1 VHRVFLQ
8 LADDFPDVRKLA
20 AARSQAFI
28 DTPLA
33 RTRAHTSD
41 LGDLIMYLVVD
52 FDHTW
57 SGALAEKWMIESVR
71 RAAYQMGDAAKTV
84 HRVGGGPDDVDELLR
99 FWAEHTS
106 GGKVS
111 TFCLTFLELVARPPG
126 MDNAAAIKRDIDSRW
141 GHVRAST
148 LAEMRRVCA
157 ELQAGSRSV
166 PAIMSGLLGR
176 PVSPG
181 AAAELIMWG
190 FSEARADEERRTPR
204 YIDMPT
210 GEGEFVAAWRE
221 RSSIWRAAFD
231 TPAADL
237 APAADAADESSRKRK
252 TLPGVCRSLR
262 VEYAKSRVTLPPPGT
277 KDSMSIRGEIVHVAC
292 TCDKCAYQTFL
303 AESRAAWNGTRRS
316 DAADDDDAAAA
327 VAAADEKKMFI
338 GGLSAQSDLSKLR
351 DILVEHGGDGGR
363 DLQEIETVRDT
374 VTGKLKPYVF
384 VRFASRVAVF
394 DAMRS
399 IRVAHEAG
407 RVGRRTSDSR
417 AARNSSVREPF
428 PALDVTAAGTDD
440 GDDNAPTG
448 SVRSAGR
455 FWFQD
460 KPIVFDIVRHVQP
473 RWMQH

>member
-1 VHRVFLQ
+1 
-8 LADDFPDVRKLA
+8 
-20 AARSQAFI
+20 
-28 DTPLA
+28 
-33 RTRAHTSD
+33 
-41 LGDLIMYLVVD
+41 MYLVVD
-52 FDHTW
+52 FDHAW
-57 SGALAEKWMIESVR
+57 SGELAEKWMIESVR

-126 MDNAAAIKRDIDSRW
+126 MDDAAAIKRDIDSRW

-190 FSEARADEERRTPR
+190 FAEARADEERRTPR

-210 GEGEFVAAWRE
+210 GEGAFVAAWRE

-237 APAADAADESSRKRK
+237 APAADADASSRKRK

-262 VEYAKSRVTLPPPGT
+262 VEYAKARVTLPPPGT

-303 AESRAAWNGTRRS
+303 AESRAAWNGTRHS
-316 DAADDDDAAAA
+316 DAAADAAAA
-327 VAAADEKKMFI
+327 AAAADEKKMFI

-384 VRFASRVAVF
+384 VRFASRTAVF

-399 IRVAHEAG
+399 VRVAHEAG

-417 AARNSSVREPF
+417 LARNSSVREPF
-428 PALDVTAAGTDD
+428 PALADD
-440 GDDNAPTG
+440 APSE
-448 SVRSAGR
+448 SVRNAGR

-460 KPIVFDIVRHVQP
+460 KPIVFDVVRHVQP